1 MAYKQGVP
9 ILNIRT
15 SRVTLADDDNEHG
28 SHTGF
33 NDGFNNEQLITL
45 EWDDP
50 GDNVNYWVGRR
61 RDGEDWQ
68 PFNGEDNYYHQVD
81 VGKNYYHDIIVGE
94 LEPCR
99 DENGNEIKDEDNN
112 VIQQISEEGW
122 ATLKANYVY
131 CVFKENDKSTENIYN
146 YEVYVTANVIPPESC
161 TEFTVKNT
169 SRSVNVSWTDSIDTT
184 WSKSV
189 LVRKLIIDDTT
200 TEPINSYD
208 GVKLVT
214 TSLTG
219 KADIEITTEDED
231 GNKVTEIKTF
241 DEKPKDYYKE
251 NSYQDK
257 TASPF
262 KYYYYTLFTI
272 DIYGNETA
280 SESLTGGILDVIAP
294 NAAKFSDEYESGLTV
309 NLDSGIELYWNLP
322 NDDDIAGVKLVR
334 VEIAQDDEK
343 YIALDPYRFA
353 PDKPNDGIT
362 IYEGLGNYYADK
374 TAINGVKYCYKLF
387 PYDKSG
393 NYNTKSDS
401 VIKSLDCEYRVESM
415 KIIPRYFDQEEVHY
429 KGKPITIDKD
439 YNQFG
444 FEIRCNVGD
453 GANIPLYIV
462 RTTDDYDNI
471 TSEDELLG
479 ELTIVDVENED
490 GEIHQ
495 EYRYLIDPRYVK
507 YKPSIDVEQ
516 NSDGTFD
523 VIFYDF
529 NANAE
534 DWNKA
539 IEDNVVYYYT
549 SYILTHTTDVD
560 NNTIPVYYRQELD
573 CFRKID
579 FAIYDASTTNLYMKK
594 FNTYFNSYNTNWEYG
609 SSLTDN
615 KKLLPY
621 FTSNTTNATLSL
633 RTSQENRNNLIENIK
648 FISFNCEYSGWIS
661 YGYMDIDRSF
671 STDNDYVQLYNQ
683 SFRQLQTELNDY
695 NMYKYL
701 TKCFYIENENTE
713 DNYIPAVRVDKNSK
727 LMIDSV
733 VLSYVSYDP
742 SLEGETDDSDISNGN
757 GLYTV
762 IEIINDPLGNNTT
775 SINKDTI
782 LIVNRLVGYDIEK
795 IVIGSTTIDGSKI
808 KQGESYVFHFC
819 LSIEDETK
827 HEDDDNWLKMGTY
840 QMRIFGSGYSFEG
853 SNYKFQGIK
862 LQSKNIYT
870 YNSMFKNCINLTK
883 MPALYQGVTDYSNMF
898 ENCINLSWDE
908 NNVPTIPRR
917 ATNLSRM
924 FCGCPGIIMPPAL
937 PYNAENCSEMFKE
950 CISLKYVPDFMTTFV
965 TNNSGTRTNLK
976 NISGMFNGCN
986 ANIKLQ
992 NIAAVEQIFGNC
1004 NDPANTEK
1012 KSDIFKNVT
1021 VDGCFRGCTD
1031 IIDTYKLTKTKW
1043 V

>member
-1 MAYKQGVP
+1 MAYLQGVP

-15 SRVTLADDDNEHG
+15 SRVTIPDNDEQYG
-28 SHTGF
+28 
-33 NDGFNNEQLITL
+33 NQDGLNNEQLITL

-50 GDNVNYWVGRR
+50 GEDIGNYWVGRR
-61 RDGEDWQ
+61 RDGEEWQ
-68 PFNGEDNYYHQVD
+68 QFNRKEDDYYHKPIIITNEKGEKFIGYKDAIYGETETVND
-81 VGKNYYHDIIVGE
+81 V
-94 LEPCR
+94 L
-99 DENGNEIKDEDNN
+99 
-112 VIQQISEEGW
+112 QISEKGW

-131 CVFKENDKSTENIYN
+131 CVFKENSKSTENVYN

-200 TEPINSYD
+200 TEPTDSYD
-208 GVKLVT
+208 GVRLVT

-231 GNKVTEIKTF
+231 GNKITEIKTF

-294 NAAKFSDEYESGLTV
+294 NAAKFSNEYESGLTV

-334 VEIAQDDEK
+334 VEIAQEDEK

-362 IYEGLGNYYADK
+362 VYEGLGNYYADK

-429 KGKPITIDKD
+429 KDGPITIDKD

-453 GANIPLYIV
+453 GVNIPSLYIV

-479 ELTIVDVENED
+479 EVTTVDIEKEN
-490 GEIHQ
+490 GEVYQ
-495 EYRYLIDPRYVK
+495 EYRYLIEPRYVK
-507 YKPSIDVEQ
+507 YRPSIDIEQ

-523 VIFYDF
+523 IIFYDF

-549 SYILTHTTDVD
+549 SYILTHTTDAD
-560 NNTIPVYYRQELD
+560 NNTIPVYYRQELG

-579 FAIYDASTTNLYMKK
+579 FAIYDASTIDLYMDK
-594 FNTYFNSYNTNWEYG
+594 FNTYFNSYNTKWEYG

-621 FTSNTTNATLSL
+621 FTSNATNATLSL

-742 SLEGETDDSDISNGN
+742 SLEDETDDSDISNGN

-762 IEIINDPLGNNTT
+762 IEIVNDPLGNNITDVDE
-775 SINKDTI
+775 DTI
-782 LIVNRLVGYDIEK
+782 LIVNKLVGYDIEK
-795 IVIGSTTIDGSKI
+795 IVIGSTTIDGRNI
-808 KQGESYVFHFC
+808 GESYVFHFC

-840 QMRIFGSGYSFEG
+840 QMCIFGRGYSFEG

-862 LQSKNIYT
+862 LQSKEIYT
-870 YNSMFKNCINLTK
+870 YNSMFKDCINLNK
-883 MPALYQGVTDYSNMF
+883 MPALYQGVTDYSSMF
-898 ENCINLSWDE
+898 ENCIKLSWE

-924 FCGCPGIIMPPAL
+924 FCGCTSIKTPPAL
-937 PYNAENCSEMFKE
+937 PYNAENCSEMFKG
-950 CISLKYVPDFMTTFV
+950 CTSLEYVPDFTTTFV

-976 NISGMFNGCN
+976 NISGMFNECY
-986 ANIKLQ
+986 NISTLQ
-992 NIAAVEQIFGNC
+992 DITTAGDIFGNL
-1004 NDPANTEK
+1004 NDPTNTEK
-1012 KSDIFKNVT
+1012 KSDVFENVT
-1021 VDGCFRGCTD
+1021 IDGCFRGCTN
-1031 IIDTYKLTKTKW
+1031 IIETYKLTGTKW